1 MLSPKTEEPE
11 TTTPEHLLAVI
22 KKQTVKEKGPINNN
36 EDLRMAGTLPDSD
49 ELTELKIK
57 YSNLV
62 DKNAELTAKLA
73 EFEEA
78 EAQVQ
83 DFMEKDQDAVNSLIE
98 MNKKYEPAAIKAGLV
113 PIKVTLTKTSTADFT
128 DEGQALLDALLRR
141 RCIETLPGDLLSDD
155 GQWIIKMLDTKQAR
169 LLPATINQYT
179 VKGIGELK
187 PDEEVSDDEDTVY
200 QLEYTYF
207 APYENTDPTFMTA
220 EEFYDSFETFLSPMS
235 KEQFQDKF
243 DAIMVDH
250 CTGSSDPSPVVI
262 TPEDCGLHWTFSI
275 SQMYFKRLVNPEF
288 TSLTAKCPLTNEPRW
303 VAMGISHLCWE
314 CGKAYFQKEDWI
326 GELEQYGLLDQYDQ
340 IDDHYFID
348 YDPEKGNCL
357 CSDCIPSEFLKD
369 SSDEEDYE
377 CYCCE
382 CGDALLRP
390 DPAMTDAQF
399 RAWFVEAPSTET
411 CCEGCRPV
419 DDDTGL

>member
-128 DEGQALLDALLRR
+128 DEGQALLDALL
-141 RCIETLPGDLLSDD
+141 TASLPVAPTGDD
-155 GQWIIKMLDTKQAR
+155 GHWIIKMLDTKQAR

-207 APYENTDPTFMTA
+207 APYENRDPTFMTA

-250 CTGSSDPSPVVI
+250 CTGSSDPTCVVI
-262 TPEDCGLHWTFSI
+262 RPERDELQLLERVGDP
-275 SQMYFKRLVNPEF
+275 YFKKLVNPEF
-288 TSLTAKCPLTNEPRW
+288 ISLTAKCPLTNEPRW
-303 VAMGISHLCWE
+303 MAMDISRLCWE

-326 GELEQYGLLDQYDQ
+326 GELIGLANITLDEYGQ

-382 CGDALLRP
+382 CGAALLRP